1 MHRRYNQAGRK
12 VISVMSYRDKTWK
25 YAVSMLSVAS
35 LLGIANALNLSRTV
49 SCFDCFFPYGV
60 PFAFY
65 QEGGYAG
72 GAGIL
77 WRGVA
82 ADALVLLVCGVAV
95 AKVWER
101 ISQHRSQNATN
112 ER

>member
-1 MHRRYNQAGRK
+1 MHRRYNVAAQEGMSA
-12 VISVMSYRDKTWK
+12 MSYRDKKSK
-25 YAVSMLSVAS
+25 YALSMLSVAT
-35 LLGIANALNLSRTV
+35 LFGIANALNLSRTV
-49 SCFDCFFPYGV
+49 CFDCFLFYGV

-65 QEGGYAG
+65 QDGGFGG
-72 GAGIL
+72 GARIL

-82 ADALVLLVCGVAV
+82 ADALVLLVCGIAV
-95 AKVWER
+95 AEVWER

>member
-1 MHRRYNQAGRK
+1 MF
-12 VISVMSYRDKTWK
+12 YRDKTSK
-25 YAVSMLSVAS
+25 YALSMLSVA
-35 LLGIANALNLSRTV
+35 LLFGIANALNLSRTV

-65 QEGGYAG
+65 QDGGFAG
-72 GAGIL
+72 CAGIL

-95 AKVWER
+95 AAIWER